1 LPENIVWDKEINPD
15 ALADNSGIKWD
26 KNINPAIKEPTKFMV
41 GVPDRGNQVIKTAD
55 KPGRFGKF
63 TQDIDDYL
71 ESNKVTSGVYG
82 DIKNFFT
89 SSKEEDVADAGI
101 RLQIAEET
109 GIPMQHVDK
118 DVMRNYAEAQGAYTQ
133 PTNKQVMGGLMT
145 ASLAIPGGMVIA
157 APTMATKAAIALK
170 TAVGVGTFGAIEE
183 GINYLASTI
192 KNKEYRFGA
201 GESFAPE
208 DSSQTVKDL
217 FYVGELIAGGVA
229 AGKAIGGAKWG
240 AEKIKENFLRETI
253 ETYNMPRTIYISP
266 EKIREFHGLGRE
278 DVISPAESAILKDMG
293 LTREDYVSGLKNGID
308 LELPVERIVTIA
320 DKPWVKSLKDYFRMA
335 PYLETKT
342 EIIPGKVKGRESV
355 PSSDNTGEVRL
366 LEEKGSLAGEAV
378 PPLKVDVK
386 GEAIPAAGE
395 KVELTAT
402 SQGKQPWEMT
412 KSEFEDGSVKEIS
425 HNAQILTAL
434 NKRFKTE
441 EEALSWIKERG
452 LQDKVSIEPVYH
464 TTGKGK
470 NAVESIKGYTVN
482 GKQGFHDVH
491 RQSIEQALSEGKPV
505 PESVLKDYPDLQKAQ
520 EGKQSSN
527 VVSFKDKLQELE
539 TQKFMHKSNLEEIDA
554 MGDEI
559 IKLHDELKISQEQIQ
574 KDADYIGS
582 AKNLDDA
589 WERVEVTLSR
599 YERLSK
605 RKMEQEGKFVPANN
619 IELPTLEEIS
629 TQANKLTLD
638 DFTKYIQVDPF
649 YKTEGGITT
658 LEAIWNKAQE
668 GKAIASDESLPL
680 ESTITRGE
688 EDDINTLL
696 TLAAK
701 QDEFQ
706 SGTPDAPPEYD
717 AIRSEASRLAL
728 ESVNKQMAME
738 ARKHSSELKKQG
750 LEMAKAD
757 PTFLAIEGIVKDGG
771 IKHSTLTKLYD
782 SYTIKEIARKRP
794 GLVSKSGT
802 MGADEFAQEYGF
814 ENDEA
819 LIQSILKWEGVKAF
833 GEKMAG
839 DFEKQYLSFMSDSE
853 GIDFHIKFL
862 EEEQKILAK
871 LMKANAPK
879 PATGLKKVIR
889 EQTGQ
894 LTVDD
899 IMVKSSDALRAG
911 LKKSEQAAR
920 KAYKEGNLDGV
931 MKEKERQIELALNLK
946 YRTENRNLINK
957 MHSEI
962 GKIVKDD
969 SLPEYYRDAIQ
980 NYLADYDLLPRS
992 SKGRREVESTRSFI
1006 DRMEAEGETVDIP
1019 RAMMDKIERYGK
1031 THWRE
1036 LSVDEL
1042 VEIYDQ
1048 AKLFQ
1053 HLGKLKNKLM
1063 DIKEKR
1069 DFETVVTNLLDNMQT
1084 NWPEINRQPTEKE
1097 IQDLLMPETL
1107 RQQVESNIQSFR
1119 NSLVK
1124 GEYFIRRFDKWEDLG
1139 PAWKQLYEPIYKAYG
1154 TEFVGLEKIT
1164 AKLEEIFKPFT
1175 SKRGLVGRPWVDEIV
1190 EVEGV
1195 PQKLTKEQM
1204 IMVALNSGNA
1214 GNRATFTGGELQWT
1228 DAQIDA
1234 VVKKLSPEE
1243 MKFVEDVWKLF
1254 EDQLPALK
1262 DVYKQLNG
1270 IDMKTVEGKYFPIVL
1285 DQKLSWI
1292 ADQRAAEEN
1301 ARNFFKSIYPT
1312 DAKVVTGSTI
1322 ERVGTT
1328 KNVKLSF
1335 DVIFQK
1341 LSEVN
1346 HYSSHVLPV
1355 RDVVKILK
1363 DDRVRMAISTMPD
1376 DIGGPEVYKEMM
1388 KWIQDVAV
1396 ERKEPLSK
1404 VEDWMSTIR
1413 NNTTMVALGL
1423 KFSVGL
1429 FQGLG
1434 ATMTIEQL
1442 AGGTKAFTDAGYE
1455 FYRDRAGM
1463 IDQIKTMSTEMR
1475 ARPHSWDRELQ
1486 DAWGRLGLEH
1496 FKGSQKFKDFC
1507 FSMITLADM
1516 EVSYI
1521 SWIAGFNEGML
1532 KFKGSEPDA
1541 VMFADSVVRK
1551 SQGVSMTKDLAN
1563 VQKGSEL
1570 KHMVTMFYTF
1580 FNSME
1585 NQMIERGLERKY
1597 GERAKMDI
1605 TRSWWWIVIAPA
1617 VLGFMLNERR
1627 VPNSPGELAKE
1638 VVQYRMAA
1646 IPFVRDLSSAAL
1658 KGYDYQFSP
1667 AAKGGKVFSD
1677 TIKHGEKFISGDEE
1691 FSKLA
1696 GSAFE
1701 ASGYAFGIPTA
1712 QALITVQGL
1721 IDLNNGYTSDL
1732 TRLLFRAPRED
1743 EEE

>member
-1 LPENIVWDKEINPD
+1 MPENIVWDKEINPD
-15 ALADNSGIKWD
+15 ALDAGNVQWD
-26 KNINPAIKEPTKFMV
+26 KEINPAAKGVTGLMV
-41 GVPDRGNQVIKTAD
+41 PITDNQVIRAAD
-55 KPGRFGKF
+55 KPGRFGQF
-63 TQDIDDYL
+63 TKDIDDFL

-82 DIKNFFT
+82 DIKDFFT
-89 SSKEEDVADAGI
+89 KSKEEDVADAGI
-101 RLQIAEET
+101 RLQIAQET
-109 GIPMQHVDK
+109 GIPMKHIDK
-118 DVMRNYAEAQGAYTQ
+118 EVIRNYAEAQGAYTQ
-133 PTNKQVMGGLMT
+133 PTNKQVVGGLMT
-145 ASLAIPGGMVIA
+145 AAFAIPGAQIVA
-157 APTMATKAAIALK
+157 APLWTTKAAIALK
-170 TAVGVGTFGAIEE
+170 TAIGVGSFAAVEE
-183 GINYLASTI
+183 GINYLASNL
-192 KNKEYRFGA
+192 KDKEYRFGA

-208 DSSQTVKDL
+208 ESSQTVKDL

-240 AEKIKENFLRETI
+240 AEKIKENFLRETV

-278 DVISPAESAILKDMG
+278 DVISPMETEVLKDAKIP
-293 LTREDYVSGLKNGID
+293 RQVYVSALKNGID
-308 LELPVERIVTIA
+308 IELPVERIVTIA
-320 DKPWVKSLKDYFRMA
+320 DKPWVKGLKDWFRMA
-335 PYLETKT
+335 PYEKT
-342 EIIPGKVKGRESV
+342 TAEFA
-355 PSSDNTGEVRL
+355 GEVKKPVAGL
-366 LEEKGSLAGEAV
+366 LEEKGGLAGETV
-378 PPLKVDVK
+378 PPLKVDV
-386 GEAIPAAGE
+386 
-395 KVELTAT
+395 
-402 SQGKQPWEMT
+402 
-412 KSEFEDGSVKEIS
+412 
-425 HNAQILTAL
+425 
-434 NKRFKTE
+434 
-441 EEALSWIKERG
+441 
-452 LQDKVSIEPVYH
+452 
-464 TTGKGK
+464 
-470 NAVESIKGYTVN
+470 
-482 GKQGFHDVH
+482 
-491 RQSIEQALSEGKPV
+491 
-505 PESVLKDYPDLQKAQ
+505 
-520 EGKQSSN
+520 
-527 VVSFKDKLQELE
+527 
-539 TQKFMHKSNLEEIDA
+539 
-554 MGDEI
+554 
-559 IKLHDELKISQEQIQ
+559 
-574 KDADYIGS
+574 
-582 AKNLDDA
+582 
-589 WERVEVTLSR
+589 
-599 YERLSK
+599 
-605 RKMEQEGKFVPANN
+605 
-619 IELPTLEEIS
+619 
-629 TQANKLTLD
+629 
-638 DFTKYIQVDPF
+638 
-649 YKTEGGITT
+649 
-658 LEAIWNKAQE
+658 E
-668 GKAIASDESLPL
+668 GKAIQGEVGKVEPTANMEAEKPVIEQKKVESAVIDENLPQ

-688 EDDINTLL
+688 EDDVNTLL

-701 QDEFQ
+701 QDQFQ
-706 SGTPDAPPEYD
+706 GGTMENPPEYD
-717 AIRSEASRLAL
+717 AIRQEASRLAL
-728 ESVNKQMAME
+728 ESINKQMAME
-738 ARKHSSELKKQG
+738 ARKYSAELKKQG

-757 PTFLAIEGIVKDGG
+757 PTFIAMEGIVKSGG

-794 GLVSKSGT
+794 GLVSKTGT

-819 LIQSILKWEGVKAF
+819 LIQAILKWEGVKAV
-833 GEKMAG
+833 GEKMAS
-839 DFEKQYLSFMSDSE
+839 DFEKSYLNFISEGE

-889 EQTGQ
+889 EQSGQ
-894 LTVDD
+894 ISVDD

-920 KAYKEGNLDGV
+920 KAYKEGKLEGV

-946 YRTENRNLINK
+946 YRIADREAVNK

-962 GKIVKDD
+962 GKIVKDTN
-969 SLPEYYRDAIQ
+969 LPEYYRDAIQ

-992 SKGRREVESTRSFI
+992 SKGMREVESTRQFI

-1036 LSVDEL
+1036 LSVDQL
-1042 VEIYDQ
+1042 TEIYDQ

-1053 HLGKLKNKLM
+1053 HLGKLKNKLI
-1063 DIKEKR
+1063 DKKEKR
-1069 DFETVVTNLLDNMQT
+1069 DFENVVTDLLDNMQT

-1107 RQQVESNIQSFR
+1107 RQKVEGNVQSFR
-1119 NSLVK
+1119 TSLVK
-1124 GEYFIRRFDKWEDLG
+1124 GEYFIRRMDKWEDLG
-1139 PAWKQLYEPIYKAYG
+1139 PAWKQLYKPIYEAYG

-1175 SKRGLVGRPWVDEIV
+1175 SKRGLVGRPWVDEIF
-1190 EVEGV
+1190 EIEGV

-1204 IMVALNSGNA
+1204 IMVALNSGNP

-1228 DAQIDA
+1228 EAQIDA
-1234 VVKKLSPEE
+1234 VVAKLSPEE
-1243 MKFVEDVWKLF
+1243 MKFVEDIWKLF
-1254 EDQLPALK
+1254 EEQLPALK

-1270 IDMKTVEGKYFPIVL
+1270 IEMKTVEGKYFPIVL

-1312 DAKVVTGSTI
+1312 DAKVVSGSTI
-1322 ERVGTT
+1322 ERVGTS

-1346 HYSSHVLPV
+1346 HYTSHVLPV
-1355 RDVVKILK
+1355 RDVVKVLK
-1363 DDRVRMAISTMPD
+1363 DERVRMAISTMPD

-1413 NNTTMVALGL
+1413 NNTTIVALGL

-1455 FYRDRAGM
+1455 FYKDRAGM

-1496 FKGSQKFKDFC
+1496 FKGSQRFKDFC

-1532 KFKGSEPDA
+1532 KFKGNEADA

-1563 VQKGSEL
+1563 IQKGSEL

-1597 GERAKMDI
+1597 GERSKFDI
-1605 TRSWWWIVIAPA
+1605 ARTWWWIVVAPA

-1627 VPNSPGELAKE
+1627 IPNSPGELAKE
-1638 VVQYRMAA
+1638 VAQYRLSA
-1646 IPFVRDLSSAAL
+1646 IPFVRDITSASL
-1658 KGYDYQFSP
+1658 KGYDYQLSP
-1667 AAKGGKVFSD
+1667 VAKGGKVFSD
-1677 TIKHGEKFISGDEE
+1677 TVKHGEGFISGEEE
-1691 FSKLA
+1691 FGKFA

-1701 ASGYAFGIPTA
+1701 ASGYAFGIPTG
-1712 QALITVQGL
+1712 QALVTAQGI
-1721 IDLNNGYTSDL
+1721 IDLNNGYTTDL
-1732 TRLLFRAPRED
+1732 TRLLFRAPK